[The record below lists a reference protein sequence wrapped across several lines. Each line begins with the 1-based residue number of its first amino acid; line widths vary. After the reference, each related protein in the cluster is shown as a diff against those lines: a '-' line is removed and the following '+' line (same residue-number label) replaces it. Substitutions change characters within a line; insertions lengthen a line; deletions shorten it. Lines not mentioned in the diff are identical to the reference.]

1 MKQAITNRQHS
12 HHFRAMGTDV
22 ALWLW
27 NSSEQRA
34 WGALLAAESFFAQ
47 TEARLSRFRVDSE
60 LSRLNRAA
68 GKPFAASPVLY
79 DLVVEALA
87 WRDRTGGIFDP
98 AVLNALIASGY
109 DRTFAAIKA
118 DRAAGSDEPSADACA
133 PGTGEDACAP
143 RIPVDACAPGARVD
157 SSGIVLGPGRQI
169 LLPAGVGIDL
179 GGIAKGWTIQ
189 QAAHRLGMWGPCLV
203 DAGGDIACVG
213 KPPGEPWVVTVA
225 DPRVEDE
232 YADEDIAV
240 VSLSNAA
247 VATSSRIYR
256 SWRQG
261 GRAAHHLIDPR
272 TGAPA
277 VTNIYSVTVLA
288 DRLPDAEIHAK
299 TALILGEEQGL
310 AYLNQL
316 TGAAALIVTDD
327 GRHLPTGNFEQKAY
341 VPSSTLPGSSF
352 AARFAT
358 PA

>member
-1 MKQAITNRQHS
+1 MKQETTNRQHS

-27 NSSEQRA
+27 NSNEQRA
-34 WGALLAAESFFAQ
+34 WSALLAAESFFAQ
-47 TEARLSRFRVDSE
+47 TEARLSRFRPDSE

-68 GKPFAASPVLY
+68 GQPFVASQVLFG
-79 DLVVEALA
+79 LVAEALA
-87 WRDRTGGIFDP
+87 WRDRTKGIFDP

-109 DRTFAAIKA
+109 DRTFAAIIAK
-118 DRAAGSDEPSADACA
+118 DGS
-133 PGTGEDACAP
+133 TGESDASVS
-143 RIPVDACAPGARVD
+143 VDARAGLAYAQERTIVD

-169 LLPAGVGIDL
+169 LLPEGVGIDL

-232 YADEDIAV
+232 YKDEDIAV

-277 VTNIYSVTVLA
+277 DTNIYSVTVLA

-299 TALILGEEQGL
+299 TALILGEVHGL

-316 TGAAALIVTDD
+316 TGAAALVVTDD
-327 GRHLPTGNFEQKAY
+327 GRHLTTGNFEQKAY

-358 PA
+358 PV

>member
-1 MKQAITNRQHS
+1 MKQETANRQHS

-34 WGALLAAESFFAQ
+34 RNALLAAEGFFAQ
-47 TEARLSRFRVDSE
+47 TEARLSRFRADSE

-68 GKPFAASPVLY
+68 GKPFAASPVLFE
-79 DLVVEALA
+79 LVAEALA

-109 DRTFAAIKA
+109 DRTFTAIKA
-118 DRAAGSDEPSADACA
+118 EDGNTGESGTRVSADVGA
-133 PGTGEDACAP
+133 GFTGASQKM
-143 RIPVDACAPGARVD
+143 RVD
-157 SSGIVLGPGRQI
+157 SSAIELGPGRRI
-169 LLPAGVGIDL
+169 LLPEGVGIDL

-247 VATSSRIYR
+247 IATSSRIYR

-277 VTNIYSVTVLA
+277 ATNIYSVTVLA

-299 TALILGEEQGL
+299 TALILGDEQGL

-316 TGAAALIVTDD
+316 AGAAALVVTDD
-327 GRHLPTGNFEQKAY
+327 GRHLTTGNFEQKAY
-341 VPSSTLPGSSF
+341 VPSSTIPGSSF

-358 PA
+358 PV

>member
-1 MKQAITNRQHS
+1 MKQETANRQHS

-34 WGALLAAESFFAQ
+34 RSALLAAEGFFAQ
-47 TEARLSRFRVDSE
+47 TEARLSRFRADSE
-60 LSRLNRAA
+60 LSRLNRTA
-68 GKPFAASPVLY
+68 GKPFAASPVLF
-79 DLVVEALA
+79 DLVAEALA

-109 DRTFAAIKA
+109 DRTFSAVKVE
-118 DRAAGSDEPSADACA
+118 DRS
-133 PGTGEDACAP
+133 TGESGVGVS
-143 RIPVDACAPGARVD
+143 VDAGAGFTGASQGARVD

-169 LLPAGVGIDL
+169 LLPEGVGIDL

-232 YADEDIAV
+232 HADEDIAV

-247 VATSSRIYR
+247 IATSSRIYR

-277 VTNIYSVTVLA
+277 ATNIYSVTVLA
-288 DRLPDAEIHAK
+288 DRLPDAEIYAK

-316 TGAAALIVTDD
+316 TGAAALVVTDD
-327 GRHLPTGNFEQKAY
+327 GRHLTTGNFEQKAY
-341 VPSSTLPGSSF
+341 VPSSTLGGSSF

-358 PA
+358 PV

>member
-1 MKQAITNRQHS
+1 
-12 HHFRAMGTDV
+12 MGTDV

-34 WGALLAAESFFAQ
+34 WSALLAAESFFAQ
-47 TEARLSRFRVDSE
+47 TEARLSRFRPDSE

-68 GKPFAASPVLY
+68 GKPFAASPVLF
-79 DLVVEALA
+79 DLVAEALA

-118 DRAAGSDEPSADACA
+118 EDGSTGESDASVSADARAGFAGA
-133 PGTGEDACAP
+133 PQ
-143 RIPVDACAPGARVD
+143 GARVD

-169 LLPAGVGIDL
+169 LLPEGVGIDL

-247 VATSSRIYR
+247 IATSSRIYR
-256 SWRQG
+256 SWRQAG
-261 GRAAHHLIDPR
+261 GRRI
-272 TGAPA
+272 T
-277 VTNIYSVTVLA
+277 
-288 DRLPDAEIHAK
+288 
-299 TALILGEEQGL
+299 
-310 AYLNQL
+310 
-316 TGAAALIVTDD
+316 
-327 GRHLPTGNFEQKAY
+327 
-341 VPSSTLPGSSF
+341 
-352 AARFAT
+352 
-358 PA
+358 

>member
-1 MKQAITNRQHS
+1 MKQETANREHS

-34 WGALLAAESFFAQ
+34 LNALLAAESFFAQ
-47 TEARLSRFRVDSE
+47 TEARLSRFRPDSE

-68 GKPFAASPVLY
+68 GKPFAASPVLF
-79 DLVVEALA
+79 DLVAEALA
-87 WRDRTGGIFDP
+87 WRNRTGGIFDP
-98 AVLNALIASGY
+98 AVLYALIASGY

-118 DRAAGSDEPSADACA
+118 EDGSIGESGASVSADASAGFTGA
-133 PGTGEDACAP
+133 PQGAC
-143 RIPVDACAPGARVD
+143 VD

-169 LLPAGVGIDL
+169 LLPEGVGIDL

-247 VATSSRIYR
+247 IATSSRLYR

-277 VTNIYSVTVLA
+277 ATHIFSVTVLA

-316 TGAAALIVTDD
+316 TGAAALVVTDD
-327 GRHLPTGNFEQKAY
+327 GRHLTTGNFEQKAY
-341 VPSSTLPGSSF
+341 VPSSIVRGSSF

-358 PA
+358 PV

>member
-1 MKQAITNRQHS
+1 MKQETANRQHS

-34 WGALLAAESFFAQ
+34 RNALLAAENFFAQ
-47 TEARLSRFRVDSE
+47 TEARLSRFRPDSE
-60 LSRLNRAA
+60 LSRLNGAA
-68 GKPFAASPVLY
+68 GKPFAASPVLF
-79 DLVVEALA
+79 DLVAEALT
-87 WRDRTGGIFDP
+87 WRDRTRGIFDP

-109 DRTFAAIKA
+109 DRTFSAVKA
-118 DRAAGSDEPSADACA
+118 GD
-133 PGTGEDACAP
+133 GTTVESGVSVS
-143 RIPVDACAPGARVD
+143 VDAGAGFTGAPHAARVD

-169 LLPAGVGIDL
+169 LLPEGMGIDL

-225 DPRVEDE
+225 DPRAEDE
-232 YADEDIAV
+232 YADENIAV
-240 VSLSNAA
+240 VSLGNAA
-247 VATSSRIYR
+247 IATSSRIYR

-277 VTNIYSVTVLA
+277 ATNIYSVTVLTG
-288 DRLPDAEIHAK
+288 RLPDAEIHAK

-316 TGAAALIVTDD
+316 TGAGALVVIDD
-327 GRHLPTGNFEQKAY
+327 GRHLTTGNFEQKAY
-341 VPSSTLPGSSF
+341 VPSSTVPGSSF

-358 PA
+358 PV

>member
-1 MKQAITNRQHS
+1 MKQETGNRQHS

-27 NSSEQRA
+27 NSNEQRA

-47 TEARLSRFRVDSE
+47 TEARLSRFRTDSE

-68 GKPFAASPVLY
+68 GKPFAASPILY
-79 DLVVEALA
+79 DLVAEALA

-109 DRTFAAIKA
+109 DRTFSAVKA
-118 DRAAGSDEPSADACA
+118 EDGSTCES
-133 PGTGEDACAP
+133 GT
-143 RIPVDACAPGARVD
+143 RVSVDAGAGFTSAAQGARVD

-225 DPRVEDE
+225 DPRMEDE

-247 VATSSRIYR
+247 IATSSRIYR
-256 SWRQG
+256 RWRPG

-277 VTNIYSVTVLA
+277 ATNVYSVTVLA

-316 TGAAALIVTDD
+316 TGAAALVVTDD
-327 GRHLPTGNFEQKAY
+327 GRHLTTGNFEQKAY
-341 VPSSTLPGSSF
+341 VPSSTVPGSSF

-358 PA
+358 PV

>member
-1 MKQAITNRQHS
+1 MKQATTNRQHS

-34 WGALLAAESFFAQ
+34 WSALLAAESFFAQ
-47 TEARLSRFRVDSE
+47 IEARLSRFRPDSE

-68 GKPFAASPVLY
+68 GKPFAASSVLF
-79 DLVVEALA
+79 DLVAEALA
-87 WRDRTGGIFDP
+87 WRDRTEGIFDP

-118 DRAAGSDEPSADACA
+118 EDGRTSESAASVSADARA
-133 PGTGEDACAP
+133 GFSSVSQGS
-143 RIPVDACAPGARVD
+143 RVD
-157 SSGIVLGPGRQI
+157 SSGIVLGRGRQI
-169 LLPAGVGIDL
+169 LLPEGVGIDL

-213 KPPGEPWVVTVA
+213 RPPGEPWVITVA

-232 YADEDIAV
+232 YKDDDIAV

-277 VTNIYSVTVLA
+277 NTNIYSVTVLA

-316 TGAAALIVTDD
+316 TGAAALVVTDG
-327 GRHLPTGNFEQKAY
+327 GRHLTTGNFEQKAY

-358 PA
+358 PV

>member
-1 MKQAITNRQHS
+1 MKQETANRQHS

-34 WGALLAAESFFAQ
+34 QNALLAAESFFAQ
-47 TEARLSRFRVDSE
+47 TEARLSRFRPDSE

-68 GKPFAASPVLY
+68 GKPFAASPVLF
-79 DLVVEALA
+79 DLVAEALA

-109 DRTFAAIKA
+109 DRTFSAVKVE
-118 DRAAGSDEPSADACA
+118 DGS
-133 PGTGEDACAP
+133 TGESGVGVS
-143 RIPVDACAPGARVD
+143 VDAGAGFTGAPQGARVD

-169 LLPAGVGIDL
+169 LLPEGVGIDL

-247 VATSSRIYR
+247 IATSSRLYR

-261 GRAAHHLIDPR
+261 GRRGTSPDRPAHRCAGRHQYLQCHRAGRPAARRRDPR
-272 TGAPA
+272 QNGADPGRGA
-277 VTNIYSVTVLA
+277 GI
-288 DRLPDAEIHAK
+288 
-299 TALILGEEQGL
+299 GL
-310 AYLNQL
+310 
-316 TGAAALIVTDD
+316 
-327 GRHLPTGNFEQKAY
+327 
-341 VPSSTLPGSSF
+341 S
-352 AARFAT
+352 
-358 PA
+358 

>member
-1 MKQAITNRQHS
+1 MKQETANRQHS

-27 NSSEQRA
+27 NSNEQRA
-34 WGALLAAESFFAQ
+34 WSALLAAESFFAQ
-47 TEARLSRFRVDSE
+47 TEARLSRFRPDSE

-68 GKPFAASPVLY
+68 GKPFTASPVLF
-79 DLVVEALA
+79 DLVAEALA
-87 WRDRTGGIFDP
+87 WRDQTAGIFDP

-109 DRTFAAIKA
+109 DRTFAAVKA
-118 DRAAGSDEPSADACA
+118 ADLSTGESGVGVNADASAGLTYA
-133 PGTGEDACAP
+133 PQGAP
-143 RIPVDACAPGARVD
+143 KGGAVD

-169 LLPAGVGIDL
+169 FLPEGVGIDL

-213 KPPGEPWVVTVA
+213 RPPGEPWVVTVA

-232 YADEDIAV
+232 YADVDIAV

-247 VATSSRIYR
+247 IATSSRIYR

-272 TGAPA
+272 TGMPA
-277 VTNIYSVTVLA
+277 DTNIYSVTVLA
-288 DRLPDAEIHAK
+288 DRLPDAEIYAK
-299 TALILGEEQGL
+299 TALILGEAQGL
-310 AYLNQL
+310 AYLSQL
-316 TGAAALIVTDD
+316 TGAAALVVTDD
-327 GRHLPTGNFEQKAY
+327 GRHLTTGNFEKKAY
-341 VPSSTLPGSSF
+341 VPSSTVPGSSF

-358 PA
+358 PV

>member
-1 MKQAITNRQHS
+1 MKQETTNRQHS
-12 HHFRAMGTDV
+12 HHFRALGTDV

-34 WGALLAAESFFAQ
+34 WSALLAAESFFAQ
-47 TEARLSRFRVDSE
+47 TEARLSRFRPDSE

-68 GKPFAASPVLY
+68 GRPFVASQVLF
-79 DLVVEALA
+79 DLVAEALD

-109 DRTFAAIKA
+109 DRTFEAIG
-118 DRAAGSDEPSADACA
+118 AGDG
-133 PGTGEDACAP
+133 GTGGAGEDACGP
-143 RIPVDACAPGARVD
+143 RGVD

-169 LLPAGVGIDL
+169 LLPEGVGIDL

-232 YADEDIAV
+232 YKDEDIAV

-247 VATSSRIYR
+247 VATSNRIYR

-261 GRAAHHLIDPR
+261 NQAAHHLIDPR

-277 VTNIYSVTVLA
+277 DTNIYSVTVLA

-299 TALILGEEQGL
+299 TALILGEVQGL

-316 TGAAALIVTDD
+316 IGAAALVVTDD
-327 GRHLPTGNFEQKAY
+327 GRHLTTGNFEQKAY

-358 PA
+358 PV

>member
-1 MKQAITNRQHS
+1 MKQETANRQHS

-34 WGALLAAESFFAQ
+34 RNALLAAESFFAQ
-47 TEARLSRFRVDSE
+47 TEARLSRFRPDSE

-68 GKPFAASPVLY
+68 GKPFAASPVLF
-79 DLVVEALA
+79 DLVAEALA

-109 DRTFAAIKA
+109 DRTFSAVKVE
-118 DRAAGSDEPSADACA
+118 DGSAGESGVGVS
-133 PGTGEDACAP
+133 
-143 RIPVDACAPGARVD
+143 VDAGARFTGAPQGARVD

-169 LLPAGVGIDL
+169 LLPEGVGIDL

-225 DPRVEDE
+225 DPRVEEE

-247 VATSSRIYR
+247 IATSSRIYR

-288 DRLPDAEIHAK
+288 DRLPDAEIYAK

-316 TGAAALIVTDD
+316 SGAAALVVTDD
-327 GRHLPTGNFEQKAY
+327 GRHLTTGNFEQKAY
-341 VPSSTLPGSSF
+341 VPSSTVRGSSF

-358 PA
+358 PV